1 MSKTSSNKCFLYV
14 GPTAASAADE
24 LCRDEE
30 NLRFLPP
37 VRRGDI
43 EKLDA
48 AEPPGVIVMVDGVFH
63 QTLSVGHA
71 ELLRAVRNGWEVWGL
86 SSMGAIRAYE
96 MRTHGVKGYGQV
108 YRRFLEAED
117 FRDDEVA
124 MIHEAQPPYRPSTE
138 PLVHFRVGLEQL
150 TERGVLP
157 SSVAADIIE
166 RLENM
171 WFGERTVSLVRKM
184 LVESLGQDAAPT
196 IAEWAANIESFR
208 VKTHDFRD
216 FLKERPWGKKL
227 S

>member
-1 MSKTSSNKCFLYV
+1 MSNPLSNKCFLYI

-48 AEPPGVIVMVDGVFH
+48 AEPPGVIVIVDGVFH

-71 ELLRAVRNGWEVWGL
+71 EILRAVRKGWEVWGL

-96 MRTHGVKGYGQV
+96 MRTHGVHGYGQV
-108 YRRFLEAED
+108 YQRFLEAED

-124 MIHEAQPPYRPSTE
+124 MIHEAQPPFRPSTE

-150 TERGVLP
+150 VARGHLDP
-157 SSVAADIIE
+157 TAAADIIE
-166 RLENM
+166 RLEHM

-184 LVESLGQDAAPT
+184 LLEKLGAGEAQT
-196 IAEWAANIESFR
+196 VTKWAASMDDFR
-208 VKTHDFRD
+208 IKTHDFRS
-216 FLKERPWGKKL
+216 FLKERPWMQKYQ
-227 S
+227 

>member
-1 MSKTSSNKCFLYV
+1 MPTSNCFLFV

-43 EKLDA
+43 ETLTA
-48 AEPPGVIVMVDGVFH
+48 AEQPGVIVIVDGVFH
-63 QTLSVGHA
+63 QSLSVGHA

-96 MRTHGVKGYGQV
+96 MRTHGVKGYGRV
-108 YRRFLEAED
+108 YQRFLEAED

-157 SSVAADIIE
+157 SSAATAIIGQ
-166 RLENM
+166 LENM
-171 WFGERTVSLVRKM
+171 WFGERTVSRVRKM
-184 LVESLGQDAAPT
+184 LVEALGPDAAPT
-196 IAEWAANIESFR
+196 IAEWAANIERFR

-216 FLKERPWGKKL
+216 FLKERPWER
-227 S
+227 